1 MEWVVQ
7 GVLARDKRPGYQ
19 KIDGRKTVDRDAVDP
34 WLHEV
39 KTGGICGVLCLL
51 EESELDLYNWL
62 SRGLLEWYR
71 DNDLHVE
78 HVPIPDYQSPEPVT
92 SDQLNAALAAFERS
106 PKPVLVH
113 CSYGQGRTG
122 PVVSHLSRNS

>member
-19 KIDGRKTVDRDAVDP
+19 KIDGRKTVDRDAVGP

-39 KTGGICGVLCLL
+39 QTGGIRGVLCLL
-51 EESELDLYNWL
+51 EESELDLYAWL
-62 SRGLLEWYR
+62 SGGLLAWYR
-71 DNDLHVE
+71 ANGLHVE
-78 HVPIPDYQSPEPVT
+78 HVPIPDHQKPEPVT
-92 SDQLNAALAAFERS
+92 SDELNTALAAFKRL

-122 PVVSHLSRNS
+122 PVVSHLTRNS